1 MISIEEH
8 RNGEIMKEHSNGNFL
23 DNFACQKTL
32 FPSFIASASMH
43 EEKIKKMLLET
54 SSLFLGDA
62 KKYLDMMP
70 DESVQSI
77 ITSPPY
83 WALRDYNIDGQIG
96 LEESVYKYIDTLAD
110 LFDQAKRVLRNDGT
124 FWLNIGDSYTS
135 GGA

>member
-43 EEKIKKMLLET
+43 EEKIKKMLSET

-96 LEESVYKYIDTLAD
+96 LEASINILTHLP
-110 LFDQAKRVLRNDGT
+110 T
-124 FWLNIGDSYTS
+124 FLIRLKEF
-135 GGA
+135 